1 MAKFW
6 ALSILIFF
14 YILENATAL
23 PKDCKGETK
32 SDLKPLLTD
41 PIRKWSANTTVS
53 FPNSAAFNES
63 TERWTIADPPTYV
76 AAIRPGTE
84 EDISKIINLARSK
97 RFPFLTRGAGH
108 GYAAS
113 LDAFQHGLSLD
124 LSQWKTLKIDKKAQT
139 LTVGPGVTFGEIFD
153 PLFNAG
159 FYIQTGSC
167 SCPSMIGV
175 TIGGGI
181 GRLMGKYGLLMDTL
195 QSVRMVGADGNVR
208 TVSATSHPD
217 LWWGVLGAGANF
229 GVITSA
235 TYKVHPLVDK
245 GKVFLADF
253 YLPAERGREYFD
265 MVEAHYNKQMSANL
279 AQILIVSWNRTTN
292 SVQVGGN
299 WVYYGPEKEA
309 RQELAPVFNLNATST
324 TSVVQ
329 WNQIIS
335 HSGGGFDRFV
345 CQPNQPRSL
354 FSLNQKIYSADGYQ
368 AGFEKIVEYFHK
380 NPGGRDTTLV
390 FEIFPNQAV
399 AAVPDDSTAFPWR
412 DFKGFIQTNFAW
424 AAGDDATEKASNKLG
439 AELRNLFAATSGYPE
454 QAVFVNYARGD
465 EPIEDIYGK
474 RKLPRLAKL
483 KKKYDPSNLFA
494 YYHPLPTHYP

>member
-1 MAKFW
+1 MAKFLVFPIL
-6 ALSILIFF
+6 LSLCV
-14 YILENATAL
+14 LGNGAAL
-23 PKDCKGETK
+23 PKDCRDGSK

-41 PIRKWSANTTVS
+41 PSRKWSPNTFVS

-63 TERWTIADPPTYV
+63 TERWTIFDPPTYI

-84 EDISKIINLARSK
+84 EDISKVIHLARSK

-108 GYAAS
+108 GYAPS
-113 LDAFQHGLSLD
+113 LDAFRHGLSLD
-124 LSQWKTLKIDKKAQT
+124 LSQWKKLKIDKKAQT
-139 LTVGPGVTFGEIFD
+139 LTVGPGVTFAEIFD
-153 PLFNAG
+153 PLYKAG

-167 SCPSMIGV
+167 SCPSVIGV

-181 GRLMGKYGLLMDTL
+181 GRLM
-195 QSVRMVGADGNVR
+195 SVRMVGADGKVI

-235 TYKVHPLVDK
+235 TYKVHPLTNN
-245 GKVFLADF
+245 GEVFLADF
-253 YLPAERGREYFD
+253 YLPASRSREYFD
-265 MVEAHYNKQMSANL
+265 MVEANYSNMSANM
-279 AQILIVSWNRTTN
+279 AQIVIVGWNQTTN

-299 WVYYGPEKEA
+299 WVYYGPEKKA
-309 RQELAPVFNLNATST
+309 RKALAPVFNLNATST

-335 HSGGGFDRFV
+335 RSGGGFDKFV

-354 FSLNQKIYSADGYQ
+354 FSLNQKIYSAVGYQ
-368 AGFEKIVEYFHK
+368 AGFERISEYFH
-380 NPGGRDTTLV
+380 NTPGGRDTTLV

-399 AAVPDDSTAFPWR
+399 AAVPDNTTAFPWR
-412 DFKGFIQTNFAW
+412 DFKGFIQINFAW
-424 AAGDDATEKASNKLG
+424 TAGDDATAQASNKLG
-439 AELRNLFAATSGYPE
+439 EELRNQFAATSGYSE
-454 QAVFVNYARGD
+454 QAIFVNYARGD
-465 EPIEDIYGK
+465 EPIENIYGK